1 MRAGE
6 REQATKVRMARVA
19 WRAAAGRRWQEGE
32 STPAASPVA
41 KVHRAELAAVQQRA
55 RQLQPANGE
64 GGLPVLMPIPSMV
77 EQQSNMPAQCSSAQS
92 TGCDADRLQC
102 FGFKASRP

>member
-41 KVHRAELAAVQQRA
+41 KVHRAELASLSQEAFSPEALRQVEISTSRRSDKGVAVDKSVVGA
-55 RQLQPANGE
+55 AGDL
-64 GGLPVLMPIPSMV
+64 
-77 EQQSNMPAQCSSAQS
+77 
-92 TGCDADRLQC
+92 TG
-102 FGFKASRP
+102 KAPNVVSEKC

>member
-1 MRAGE
+1 
-6 REQATKVRMARVA
+6 MARCG
-19 WRAAAGRRWQEGE
+19 RAQ
-32 STPAASPVA
+32 AASKAQPFCATAQDNPNDGCPAPVA